1 TCTSGFPAKVLAAW
15 SRTTC
20 RSAISTVRIRFSPP
34 MADLCR
40 GATPAR
46 GTTRAAIDRVAEE
59 QELSRA
65 LEADEP
71 RHRHQRASLTTRPS
85 LPPLTDIDEPRVL
98 VLRHEQTHLGLEIR
112 APGLQFGN
120 LLRGHDRPGGQLN
133 VGKLG
138 ERNRADRA
146 GHIDQRREIE

>member
-1 TCTSGFPAKVLAAW
+1 MVAVRSSAA
-15 SRTTC
+15 
-20 RSAISTVRIRFSPP
+20 
-34 MADLCR
+34 
-40 GATPAR
+40 
-46 GTTRAAIDRVAEE
+46 GTTRLTTPNASAVFASIVSPKNRS
-59 QELSRA
+59 SRA

-71 RHRHQRASLTTRPS
+71 RHRHQRASVMTRPS
-85 LPPLTDIDEPRVL
+85 LPPLADIDEPRVL

-133 VGKLG
+133 VGKLS